1 MDDRFNRREAM
12 KKTATA
18 FFKNAREKMKIVLIP
33 VMALGLS
40 MGIGLSKEFEGGNTI
55 PTSIYEVKQTYPD
68 LVYYKGTSSSNGSE
82 LSLSAQSAIL
92 VESST
97 GTILY
102 AKNEHQRRDPASITK
117 VMTAIVALERGDL
130 SSVVE
135 VSDKAAKVS
144 GSSVGLRA
152 GEQHKLEELLRST
165 IVKSGNDGAT
175 AIAEHVGGDVD
186 GFVKLMNARGKT
198 MGLKNTNF
206 MNPHGLTQDGHFST
220 AYDLAVMC
228 ITGLSNE
235 KFADMVSTKEQWYS
249 MLEDGESDWF
259 QNTNKLLW
267 SFAGADGVKTGTT
280 DRAGNCLA
288 SSATRDGL
296 QFIAVVLNSPSRW
309 NDSAK
314 LLEYGF
320 SEFTRVDIVDRG
332 ESVGS
337 VDIKV
342 SDQETEKVDMI
353 TGSDFRLVVAKKDL
367 EKLKVEVAVDTD
379 LRAPVGLGDK
389 VGEVGAFI
397 DSEKVGSRA
406 LYPVSSVEKKGLL
419 YRLKNTFR
427 GE

>member
-165 IVKSGNDGAT
+165 IV
-175 AIAEHVGGDVD
+175 
-186 GFVKLMNARGKT
+186 
-198 MGLKNTNF
+198 
-206 MNPHGLTQDGHFST
+206 
-220 AYDLAVMC
+220 
-228 ITGLSNE
+228 
-235 KFADMVSTKEQWYS
+235 
-249 MLEDGESDWF
+249 
-259 QNTNKLLW
+259 
-267 SFAGADGVKTGTT
+267 
-280 DRAGNCLA
+280 
-288 SSATRDGL
+288 
-296 QFIAVVLNSPSRW
+296 
-309 NDSAK
+309 
-314 LLEYGF
+314 
-320 SEFTRVDIVDRG
+320 
-332 ESVGS
+332 
-337 VDIKV
+337 
-342 SDQETEKVDMI
+342 
-353 TGSDFRLVVAKKDL
+353 
-367 EKLKVEVAVDTD
+367 
-379 LRAPVGLGDK
+379 
-389 VGEVGAFI
+389 
-397 DSEKVGSRA
+397 
-406 LYPVSSVEKKGLL
+406 
-419 YRLKNTFR
+419 
-427 GE
+427 